1 MDRNRLYNCLARVGK
16 LIESPERVKILD
28 ALCQAERS
36 VEGLSTVTEL
46 PVKTVSHHL
55 QKLKKDHFVQSRKDG
70 RFALYSV
77 TDNDIVKFIEQL
89 KNLTEHLFPE
99 MQLALN
105 EMRSERKLLT
115 EVEKPVNPLLIDVR
129 PYKEF
134 KQAHIPGAVNIP
146 FQDFEENMK
155 VIPKETP
162 VIAYCRDRFC
172 NFADQA
178 VSILIENGYNA
189 WRIEDSV
196 STRVAEETKL
206 EKGE

>member
-16 LIESPERVKILD
+16 LIESPERVRILD

-36 VEGLSTVTEL
+36 VESLSSITEL

-77 TDNDIVKFIEQL
+77 VDDDIVKFIEQL
-89 KNLTEHLFPE
+89 KNLTEHIFPE
-99 MQLALN
+99 MKLAMS
-105 EMRSERKLLT
+105 EMRTERKLLS
-115 EVEKPVNPLLIDVR
+115 ESDKPLNPLLIDVR
-129 PYKEF
+129 PYEEF
-134 KQAHIPGAVNIP
+134 KRAHIPGAVNIP
-146 FQDFEENMK
+146 FKNFEENMK
-155 VIPKETP
+155 IIPKGTP

-172 NFADQA
+172 NYADQA
-178 VSILIENGYNA
+178 VSILINNGYNA

-196 STRVAEETKL
+196 STRVAEAMKL